1 MMNRIFKMITVGSAV
16 VLACGAM
23 AFACPKHGAGPNA
36 YHYGTPGIHNGWTGH
51 TPHHGIKPNGF
62 RHNPGFNHNP
72 NFNHNHDFKHNSAP
86 KPEGFSSRDFKSKDF
101 NRKPGFNHGHEFNHK
116 PDFNHGHSPDFK
128 PNAFGHKPGFRHN
141 PNFAP
146 APASTEA
153 TTTTENATEQTVK

>member
-1 MMNRIFKMITVGSAV
+1 MMNKLFKMITVGSVFAF
-16 VLACGAM
+16 ACGTIV
-23 AFACPKHGAGPNA
+23 FACPKRNAGPNDF
-36 YHYGTPGIHNGWTGH
+36 HSRTPEVHKGWSGPA
-51 TPHHGIKPNGF
+51 PHHDVKPNEF

-101 NRKPGFNHGHEFNHK
+101 NRKPEFNHK
-116 PDFNHGHSPDFK
+116 PDFNHDHSPDFK